1 MAYFLGIDGGGS
13 KTASLVGNEVAI
25 LGTGLSGTCKIQ
37 RVEPLVAAEAL
48 ESSIAQ
54 ACRAA
59 GIAPSQIQNACL
71 GLAGASD
78 RRIAAWAQ
86 DVIARVMAGDTGAAK
101 NEVARNE
108 VAKRITV
115 VGDHVIAHEAAFG
128 GEPGVLII
136 AGTGSIV
143 YGVDA
148 RGATARA
155 GGWGPVVSDE
165 GSGNWI
171 GRKAVAVCLRP
182 DLDRNVAAGRANTDC
197 LRNAIM
203 ALWRVKGNSEL
214 AYAANATPPPDF
226 AGLYPLVLQSAEEGD
241 QISRDLLGAA
251 GRELAELAHQVIDSL
266 WSQSEVVKL
275 ALVGGV
281 AQSSAVVRSS
291 FAGAIGKLH
300 SLSEVST
307 SQHEPVMGALSLAR
321 RASGPIV

>member
-13 KTASLVGNEVAI
+13 KTASIVGDEIAV
-25 LGTGLSGTCKIQ
+25 LGTGISGTCKIQ
-37 RVEPLVAAEAL
+37 RVEPLQAAEAL
-48 ESSIAQ
+48 ESSIVQ

-59 GIAPSQIQNACL
+59 GIVSSQIRRAYL

-86 DVIARVMAGDTGAAK
+86 DVIARVMAGNTGAAR
-101 NEVARNE
+101 AE

-115 VGDHVIAHEAAFG
+115 VGDHVIAHEAAFAG
-128 GEPGVLII
+128 QPGVLII

-143 YGVDA
+143 YGVDSQ
-148 RGATARA
+148 GATVRA

-182 DLDRNVAAGRANTDC
+182 GLDRNVAAGKASTDC

-203 ALWRVKGNSEL
+203 AMWRVKGSEEL

-226 AGLYPLVLQSAEEGD
+226 AGLYPVVLQCEEKGD
-241 QISRDLLGAA
+241 QISRDLLSAA
-251 GRELAELAHQVIDSL
+251 GRELAQLAHQVIDSL
-266 WSQSEVVKL
+266 WTESEVVKL
-275 ALVGGV
+275 VLVGGV
-281 AQSSAVVRSS
+281 AQSSAVVRSA
-291 FAGAIGKLH
+291 FAAALGTLH
-300 SLSEVST
+300 GLSEVST
-307 SQHEPVMGALSLAR
+307 SQQEPVMGALSLAR
-321 RASGPIV
+321 RASLPVV